1 MCRLKLVTSGR
12 VWRSRSLRFRP
23 KGLEGE
29 SEAWSGYG
37 VYGVRG
43 VSKNFPGL
51 LLLFAACFEDE
62 VKEPEAAGVWGKEY
76 RRRFRGEDRRSDEL
90 VSTDTWSVMLRF
102 LIILDSHGGVVKKH
116 RQNFRDKI
124 KYTNKSHVVAT
135 TRLIDARASS

>member
-12 VWRSRSLRFRP
+12 VWRSRSLRFLP

-29 SEAWSGYG
+29 SEARSGYG

-51 LLLFAACFEDE
+51 LLLFAACFGDE
-62 VKEPEAAGVWGKEY
+62 AEADGVWGKEY
-76 RRRFRGEDRRSDEL
+76 RRRFRGEDRRSEEL

-102 LIILDSHGGVVKKH
+102 LIILS
-116 RQNFRDKI
+116 
-124 KYTNKSHVVAT
+124 
-135 TRLIDARASS
+135 